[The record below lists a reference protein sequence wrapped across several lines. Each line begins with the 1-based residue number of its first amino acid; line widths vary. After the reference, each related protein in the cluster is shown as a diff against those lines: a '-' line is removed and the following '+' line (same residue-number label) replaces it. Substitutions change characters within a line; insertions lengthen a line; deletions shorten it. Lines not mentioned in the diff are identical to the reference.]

1 MCMCSIVF
9 VNCASFCQTIF
20 SPSWI
25 NQIKTLTEIRGS
37 AVWNTTH
44 LMFPLL
50 RLDLDLWYVAPEKCW
65 YSFISFLEWFSFV
78 LLDFE
83 GFRTLG
89 FGHGLVN
96 MCIVQLLSSATLN
109 FWSDC
114 LSIWTICNF
123 AKIESESERDAV
135 SKWCKTPLTKFGAG
149 FLLL

>member
-1 MCMCSIVF
+1 MCSIVF

-20 SPSWI
+20 SLSWI

-65 YSFISFLEWFSFV
+65 YSFISFLEGFCFV

-83 GFRTLG
+83 GYSVKDFLRIWIQICFSIYTIIIISDLE
-89 FGHGLVN
+89 FW
-96 MCIVQLLSSATLN
+96 IWLSEH
-109 FWSDC
+109 W
-114 LSIWTICNF
+114 
-123 AKIESESERDAV
+123 
-135 SKWCKTPLTKFGAG
+135 TKFAILQKY
-149 FLLL
+149 FCVTSFKDKD